1 MELII
6 SGNPR
11 LETIRGVIY
20 FAHLRYN
27 KQIKK
32 VYFID
37 SEGSISD
44 QDGNSLEGK
53 RNEIVRKYI
62 KEDVKIESQL
72 IKKEDL
78 HQEIPK
84 LLSEQLRIYDK
95 DQIIVDLTN
104 GTKYISSILYAT
116 ASLSKAGNLFFL
128 FVPKEKQNELP
139 EDLNEDDYI
148 IDVISPLEGLESIG
162 KHAYF
167 EIIYYKDKAEE
178 AIRSFRGVHFDFQ
191 KTFFENDFEP
201 EINSAIDN
209 YFLGQYQETIRTLGV
224 LIQGLPSKICSTIK
238 KSAETKIAT
247 KPPSEFYD
255 TITWLRDYFCN
266 PIRKKIK
273 ENKKLDEYEEEFILL
288 QNIDKLIDLLR
299 VYRNLTSHPNP
310 ANVRQEDARMFL
322 NNTFYLLTL
331 IKDCGILK

>member
-44 QDGNSLEGK
+44 QDGISLEGK

-62 KEDVKIESQL
+62 KEDVKIESRL

-95 DQIIVDLTN
+95 DKIIVDLTN
-104 GTKYISSILYAT
+104 GTKYISSILYAS
-116 ASLSKAGNLFFL
+116 ASLSKIGNLFFL

-139 EDLNEDDYI
+139 ENLNEDDYI
-148 IDVISPLEGLESIG
+148 IDLISPLEGLESIG
-162 KHAYF
+162 EHAYF
-167 EIIYYKDKAEE
+167 EIIYYKDRAEE
-178 AIRSFRGVHFDFQ
+178 AIGSFKGVHFQESFLENN
-191 KTFFENDFEP
+191 FESGM
-201 EINSAIDN
+201 ISAIDN
-209 YFLGQYQETIRTLGV
+209 YFLGKYPETIGV
-224 LIQGLPSKICSTIK
+224 LGQVIEAFSLEIGPKIKQFAKGKIT
-238 KSAETKIAT
+238 TKFPT
-247 KPPSEFYD
+247 KEFD
-255 TITWLRDYFCN
+255 DSISWLRSNFCD
-266 PIRKKIK
+266 PLRGKR
-273 ENKKLDEYEEEFILL
+273 NKNLDDYEEKLKLL
-288 QNIDKLIDLLR
+288 QNMDKIIDLVK
-299 VYRNLTSHPNP
+299 VYRNLSSHPYP
-310 ANVRQEDARMFL
+310 ILRGQEEARMIL
-322 NNTFYLLTL
+322 NNTFYFLTL
-331 IKDCGILK
+331 IRDSGILE